1 MSEYV
6 SHGFRIEVEHKPERI
21 FAGVSRFVKLNGKDI
36 FEFLD
41 ELNGDGRLSALEGA
55 FGQLWVGL
63 SGNEGRGDADCRCT
77 VCVEAEADRVREVIP
92 TASLYRLCAVESD
105 WAIFHV
111 APEQSPK
118 RLHEIGVY
126 NMIAQIGYRFNWRVG
141 FHLDNEH
148 EWSRGQGMMFM
159 LPVEKAE

>member
-1 MSEYV
+1 MSKYV
-6 SHGFRIEVEHKPERI
+6 SHGFRIEIVHSPERI

-36 FEFLD
+36 SEFLG
-41 ELNGDGRLSALEGA
+41 ELNSDGSLPALEGA
-55 FGQLWVGL
+55 FGQVWVGL

-77 VCVEAEADRVREVIP
+77 VCVEAEADKVREVIS

-148 EWSRGQGMMFM
+148 EWSRGQGMTFM
-159 LPVEKAE
+159 LPVESMS